1 MTKIFFSLAAA
12 VFVILTC
19 FGFWLKRLLSKRR
32 TSNDNDEEAS
42 RKKNFGTGNGNG
54 VEVVVT
60 IFSLESFFINVADV
74 TTVTTF
80 LSNCW
85 FCLKNASC
93 QDHFLILSTVFLK
106 FKFLMG
112 ENFLHL
118 SKILFGWNWWHCFSL
133 AKSYTHNIS
142 FLQTFS
148 FMTLLC

>member
-60 IFSLESFFINVADV
+60 IFSLESF
-74 TTVTTF
+74 
-80 LSNCW
+80 LS
-85 FCLKNASC
+85 
-93 QDHFLILSTVFLK
+93 
-106 FKFLMG
+106 M
-112 ENFLHL
+112 
-118 SKILFGWNWWHCFSL
+118 
-133 AKSYTHNIS
+133 
-142 FLQTFS
+142 
-148 FMTLLC
+148 